1 MTMKGQTRVWPF
13 SLCGGSMADNKT
25 RLVRPLLPVG
35 IGAGIAIGVAI
46 GMAMGNVGAG
56 IAIGVALGVAF
67 AAGSRRAG
75 AGNDTDQDGKK

>member
-13 SLCGGSMADNKT
+13 SLRGGSMADNDT
-25 RLVRPLLPVG
+25 RPLLPVG

-46 GMAMGNVGAG
+46 GIAMGNVGAG